1 MREQKARAVLLVE
14 DNEDDAQ
21 RIQRM
26 LRGGTR
32 RYDIT
37 WVSTAEDALAQL
49 RDDDRRFDCVLLD
62 YNLPDLVGIEFLRA
76 LRGTPVAVSV
86 LTGRDDDEVAA
97 RMLEAGAE
105 DYLLK
110 DGLTTHSLTRS
121 IENVIEKS
129 EIRRQLESQR
139 AAAELRSHRL
149 ELTRD
154 ELRLKVDELAAA
166 TQARDRFMAMMSHEM
181 RTPLNAIL
189 GYTELL
195 ELEIDGQLS
204 PGQRSQLERIRVGS
218 RHLLDLINDVLDLAR
233 ADADKLELDV
243 RAVDV
248 TAVFDEVHA
257 LLELQARQQTLRF
270 TIDELPKDL
279 PPVLADLQR
288 LRQIVMNLA
297 SNAIKFTE
305 TGSVRL
311 SASFDLPSRLVQ
323 VIVTDTGIGMDEDVS
338 VRAFDEFYQAD
349 GALTRRRGGSG
360 LGLAISRRLARAMG
374 GDIEVTSR
382 KGQGSTF
389 TLTLPMALPESSL
402 RAEDVARHDARMALH
417 ATSTSQPRGQRSPVA
432 VAAFGDDA
440 GALATLAKHVEP
452 SVKLVWTTSEGELA
466 DLARRE
472 QVSLVILDIG
482 ARDGAAWRVAHA
494 LSEMPA
500 DGAPAVLLLPTLAA
514 TRDGSMAPGVDLGW
528 VSLVPKPFTAAQLT
542 RAVSTAAGQEDESPE
557 EERPRLDV
565 VVIDD
570 DEDSR
575 RVATKFLLERGMR
588 VYECPDGETG
598 LAEMRMRPPDV
609 VVLDL
614 MMPVLDGFG
623 VLAAMRADGLLSG
636 IPVVVLTAKTL
647 TEAER
652 QFLSRTAVRVLQKG
666 EHRLSDIAALV
677 LRAATRAKSGTPAA
691 TTTTEPVPSRSW
703 RGRRT

>member
-1 MREQKARAVLLVE
+1 MREQRPRTVLLVE
-14 DNEDDAQ
+14 DNEDDAL

-26 LRGGTR
+26 LRGGGR

-37 WVSTAEDALAQL
+37 SATSGEQALALL

-62 YNLPDLVGIEFLRA
+62 YNLPDADGLQFLRSI
-76 LRGTPVAVSV
+76 RDTPVAVTV

-110 DGLTTHSLTRS
+110 DGLTAHALTRS

-129 EIRRQLESQR
+129 EIRRQLEAQR

-154 ELRLKVDELAAA
+154 ELHLKVNELAAA

-204 PGQRSQLERIRVGS
+204 PGQRGQLERIRVGS

-243 RAVDV
+243 RPVDV
-248 TAVFDEVHA
+248 SAVFDEVHA
-257 LLELQARQQTLRF
+257 LLEIQARQQSLRF

-279 PPVLADLQR
+279 PPIMADLQR

-311 SASFDLPSRLVQ
+311 SASYDRASTMVR
-323 VIVTDTGIGMDEDVS
+323 VIVTDTGIGMDEDVT

-360 LGLAISRRLARAMG
+360 LGLAISRRLARAMNG
-374 GDIEVTSR
+374 EIEVASR
-382 KGQGSTF
+382 KGQGSVF
-389 TLTLPMALPESSL
+389 ALLLPMAQPDSDL
-402 RAEDVARHDARMALH
+402 RAEDVARHGARMALH
-417 ATSTSQPRGQRSPVA
+417 ASSTTEEMRPQRTPVA

-440 GALATLAKHVEP
+440 RSLSTLAKHVEP
-452 SVKLVWTTSEGELA
+452 SVNLVWTTTEGELA
-466 DLARRE
+466 DLAARE
-472 QVSLVILDIG
+472 HVSLVILDIA
-482 ARDGAAWRVAHA
+482 ARDGAAWRVAHT
-494 LSEMPA
+494 LSEMPV
-500 DGAPAVLLLPTLAA
+500 DRAPAVLLLPTLVA
-514 TRDGSMAPGVDLGW
+514 TGDGTTAPGVDLGW

-542 RAVSTAAGQEDESPE
+542 RAVSTAAGQEE
-557 EERPRLDV
+557 EAADTERPRLDV
-565 VVIDD
+565 IVIDD

-575 RVATKFLLERGMR
+575 RVATKFLVGRGMR
-588 VYECPDGETG
+588 VHQCPDGETG

-623 VLAAMRADGLLSG
+623 VLAAMRADTMLSG

-666 EHRLSDIAALV
+666 EHRLADIAALV
-677 LRAATRAKSGTPAA
+677 LRAATRAQSSANPPAS
-691 TTTTEPVPSRSW
+691 VS
-703 RGRRT
+703 

>member
-14 DNEDDAQ
+14 DNEDDQ
-21 RIQRM
+21 LRIQRM
-26 LRGGTR
+26 LRSGIR

-37 WVSTAEDALAQL
+37 TVSTGEEALRFL
-49 RDDDRRFDCVLLD
+49 RDRDRRFDCVLLD
-62 YNLPDLVGIEFLRA
+62 YNLPDIDGLEFLRS
-76 LRGTPVAVSV
+76 LRGTAVAVTV
-86 LTGRDDDEVAA
+86 LTGRDDDELAA

-110 DGLTTHSLTRS
+110 DGLTAHALTRS

-129 EIRRQLESQR
+129 EIRRQLEAQR

-154 ELRLKVDELAAA
+154 ELRVKVNELAAA
-166 TQARDRFMAMMSHEM
+166 THARDRFMAMMSHEM

-204 PGQRSQLERIRVGS
+204 SGQRSQLERIRVGS

-243 RAVDV
+243 RPVDV
-248 TAVFDEVHA
+248 SAVFDEVHA
-257 LLELQARQQTLRF
+257 LLELQARQQNLRF
-270 TIDELPKDL
+270 TIEELPKNL
-279 PPVLADLQR
+279 PPVMADLQR
-288 LRQIVMNLA
+288 LRQIIMNLTG
-297 SNAIKFTE
+297 NAIKFTE
-305 TGSVRL
+305 SGSVRL
-311 SASFDLPSRLVQ
+311 CASHDVDSHVVSIRVD
-323 VIVTDTGIGMDEDVS
+323 DTGIGMDPDVS
-338 VRAFDEFYQAD
+338 ARAFDEFYQAD
-349 GALTRRRGGSG
+349 GRLTRRRGGSG

-374 GDIEVTSR
+374 GDIQVTS
-382 KGQGSTF
+382 KLGKGSTF
-389 TLTLPMALPESSL
+389 TLTLPMAQPDSAL
-402 RAEDVARHDARMALH
+402 RAEDVARHGARMALH
-417 ATSTSQPRGQRSPVA
+417 ASTATTRAPRAPVA
-432 VAAFGDDA
+432 VAAFGDDPR
-440 GALATLAKHVEP
+440 ALAALAKQIEP
-452 SVKLVWTTSEGELA
+452 SVRLVWTTSANELA
-466 DLARRE
+466 DLAARE

-482 ARDGAAWRVAHA
+482 ARDGASWRVAHSLA
-494 LSEMPA
+494 EQPVEQT
-500 DGAPAVLLLPTLAA
+500 PAVLLLPTLVA
-514 TRDGSMAPGVDLGW
+514 TSDGTSAPGVDLGW

-542 RAVSTAAGQEDESPE
+542 RAVSTAAGQEQNEASEQPK
-557 EERPRLDV
+557 LDV

-575 RVATKFLLERGMR
+575 RVATKFLGERGMR
-588 VYECPDGETG
+588 VHQCADGETG

-623 VLAAMRADGLLSG
+623 VLAAMRADALLAG

-666 EHRLSDIAALV
+666 EHRLADIAALV
-677 LRAATRAKSGTPAA
+677 LRAAMRAGAPASPPA
-691 TTTTEPVPSRSW
+691 EVP
-703 RGRRT
+703 

>member
-14 DNEDDAQ
+14 DNEDDQ
-21 RIQRM
+21 LRIQRM
-26 LRGGTR
+26 LRSGTR

-37 WVSTAEDALAQL
+37 TVSTGDEALQLL
-49 RDDDRRFDCVLLD
+49 RDRDRRFDCVLLD
-62 YNLPDLVGIEFLRA
+62 YNLPDVDGLEFLRA
-76 LRGTPVAVSV
+76 LRGTPVAVTV
-86 LTGRDDDEVAA
+86 LTGRDDDELAA

-110 DGLTTHSLTRS
+110 DGLTAHALTRS

-129 EIRRQLESQR
+129 EIRRQVEAQR

-154 ELRLKVDELAAA
+154 ELRVKVNELAAA
-166 TQARDRFMAMMSHEM
+166 THARDRFMAMMSHEM

-195 ELEIDGQLS
+195 ELEIDGHLS
-204 PGQRSQLERIRVGS
+204 SGQRSQLERIRVGS

-248 TAVFDEVHA
+248 SAVFDEVHA
-257 LLELQARQQTLRF
+257 LLELQASRQNLQF
-270 TIDELPKDL
+270 TIDELPKTL
-279 PPVLADLQR
+279 PPIMADLQR
-288 LRQIVMNLA
+288 LRQIIMNLV

-305 TGSVRL
+305 SGSVRL
-311 SASFDLPSRLVQ
+311 SASHDADSNVVNVQ
-323 VIVTDTGIGMDEDVS
+323 VEDTGIGMDPDVS
-338 VRAFDEFYQAD
+338 ARAFDEFYQAD
-349 GALTRRRGGSG
+349 GRLTRRRGGSG

-374 GDIEVTSR
+374 GDIQVTS
-382 KGQGSTF
+382 KLGMGSTF
-389 TLTLPMALPESSL
+389 VLTLPMAQPDSAL
-402 RAEDVARHDARMALH
+402 RAEDVARHGARMALH
-417 ATSTSQPRGQRSPVA
+417 ASTASTRSPRPPVA
-432 VAAFGDDA
+432 VAAFGDDPR
-440 GALATLAKHVEP
+440 ALAALAKHVEP
-452 SVKLVWTTSEGELA
+452 SVHLVWTTSAGEVA
-466 DLARRE
+466 DLAQRE

-482 ARDGAAWRVAHA
+482 ARDGASWRVAYS
-494 LSEMPA
+494 LSELPA
-500 DGAPAVLLLPTLAA
+500 DRAPAVLLLPTLVA
-514 TRDGSMAPGVDLGW
+514 TGDGTAAPGVDLGW

-542 RAVSTAAGQEDESPE
+542 RAVSTAAGQEPDESE
-557 EERPRLDV
+557 AERPRLDV

-575 RVATKFLLERGMR
+575 RVATKFLADRGVR
-588 VYECPDGETG
+588 VHQCADGETG

-623 VLAAMRADGLLSG
+623 VLAAMRADALLAG

-666 EHRLSDIAALV
+666 EHRLADIAALV
-677 LRAATRAKSGTPAA
+677 LRAATRARTSASPPA
-691 TTTTEPVPSRSW
+691 EVS
-703 RGRRT
+703 

>member
-1 MREQKARAVLLVE
+1 MRDQKARVVLLVE

-21 RIQRM
+21 RIQRI
-26 LRGGTR
+26 LRNGPR
-32 RYDIT
+32 RYDVT
-37 WVSTAEDALAQL
+37 WVTSGEQALSL
-49 RDDDRRFDCVLLD
+49 IHDEERRFDCVLLD
-62 YNLPDLVGIEFLRA
+62 YNLPDLDGLEFLRSV
-76 LRGTPVAVSV
+76 RGMPLAVTV
-86 LTGRDDDEVAA
+86 LTGRDDDELAA
-97 RMLEAGAE
+97 QMLEAGAE

-110 DGLTTHSLTRS
+110 DGLTAHALTRS

-129 EIRRQLESQR
+129 EIRRQMEAQR

-154 ELRLKVDELAAA
+154 ELRLKVNELAAA

-204 PGQRSQLERIRVGS
+204 PGQRGQLERIRVGS

-243 RAVDV
+243 RAVDLS
-248 TAVFDEVHA
+248 AVFDEVHA
-257 LLELQARQQTLRF
+257 LLELQARQQKLSF
-270 TIDELPKDL
+270 TIDPLPQEV
-279 PPVLADLQR
+279 PPVMADLQR

-305 TGSVRL
+305 NGSVRL
-311 SASFDLPSRLVQ
+311 SAAYDSDANAVQ
-323 VIVTDTGIGMDEDVS
+323 VIVTDTGIGMDEDVT

-360 LGLAISRRLARAMG
+360 LGLAISRRLARAMD
-374 GDIEVTSR
+374 GDIAVTSH
-382 KGQGSTF
+382 KGKGSTF
-389 TLTLPMALPESSL
+389 TVTLPMAQPDTAL
-402 RAEDVARHDARMALH
+402 RAEDVARHGARMALH
-417 ATSTSQPRGQRSPVA
+417 ASSTAEKRPQRSPVA

-440 GALATLAKHVEP
+440 HSLATLAKHVEP
-452 SVKLVWTTSEGELA
+452 SVKLVWTTAERELA
-466 DLARRE
+466 ELVSRE
-472 QVSLVILDIG
+472 RVSLVILDIG
-482 ARDGAAWRVAHA
+482 ARDGAAWRVAHT
-494 LSEMPA
+494 LSELPA
-500 DGAPAVLLLPTLAA
+500 DRAPAVLLLPTLVP
-514 TRDGSMAPGVDLGW
+514 TGDGTTAPGVDLGW

-542 RAVSTAAGQEDESPE
+542 RAVATAAGQEDETAE
-557 EERPRLDV
+557 AERPRLDV

-575 RVATKFLLERGMR
+575 RVATKFLADRGMR
-588 VYECPDGETG
+588 VHQCQDGETG

-623 VLAAMRADGLLSG
+623 VLAAMRADALLSG

-666 EHRLSDIAALV
+666 EHRLADIAALV
-677 LRAATRAKSGTPAA
+677 LRAAIRARSTTPPPAA
-691 TTTTEPVPSRSW
+691 VP
-703 RGRRT
+703 

>member
-1 MREQKARAVLLVE
+1 MTRESQVRSILLVE
-14 DNEDDAQ
+14 DDEDDAK
-21 RIQRM
+21 RIHRM
-26 LRGGTR
+26 LREGRR
-32 RYDIT
+32 RYDIVNCDT
-37 WVSTAEDALAQL
+37 GEAALQL
-49 RDDDRRFDCVLLD
+49 IREPRHFDCVLLD
-62 YNLPDLVGIEFLRA
+62 YHLPDMDGLAFMRA

-86 LTGRDDDEVAA
+86 LTGNDDDDLAA
-97 RMLEAGAE
+97 QMIEAGAE

-110 DGLTTHSLTRS
+110 DGIIAHALTRS
-121 IENVIEKS
+121 IENVIEKF
-129 EIRRQLESQR
+129 EIRRQLEAQR
-139 AAAELRSHRL
+139 AAAELRNHRL

-154 ELRLKVDELAAA
+154 ELQVKVTELAEA

-195 ELEIDGQLS
+195 ELEIDGGLS
-204 PGQRSQLERIRVGS
+204 DGQRRQLERIRVGS

-257 LLELQARQQTLRF
+257 LLENQARQRNLEFHVADT
-270 TIDELPKDL
+270 PADL

-288 LRQIVMNLA
+288 LRQIVMNLV

-305 TGSVRL
+305 NGSVRVGVEADRTARTIKV
-311 SASFDLPSRLVQ
+311 SVS
-323 VIVTDTGIGMDEDVS
+323 DTGIGMSADVVS
-338 VRAFDEFYQAD
+338 HAFEEFFQGD
-349 GALTRRRGGSG
+349 NALTRRRGGSG
-360 LGLAISRRLARAMG
+360 LGLAISRRLARAMF
-374 GDIEVTSR
+374 GDIEVTSETGR
-382 KGQGSTF
+382 GSTF
-389 TLTLPMALPESSL
+389 TLTLPMAQPDSAL

-417 ATSTSQPRGQRSPVA
+417 ATDTERPARSLPVS
-432 VAAFGDDA
+432 VAAFGDNA
-440 GALATLAKHVEP
+440 AALRALAKHVEP
-452 SVKLVWTTSEGELA
+452 SVRLVWTTAQDELA
-466 DLARRE
+466 TLARE
-472 QVSLVILDIG
+472 EKVSLVILDISSKN
-482 ARDGAAWRVAHA
+482 GAAWRAAHA
-494 LSEMPA
+494 LSELPA
-500 DGAPAVLLLPTLAA
+500 EQAPAILLLPSLVA
-514 TRDGSMAPGVDLGW
+514 TGDGRMASGVDLGW

-542 RAVSTAAGQEDESPE
+542 RAVSTAAGHEEPGEDDQEVA
-557 EERPRLDV
+557 RPKLDV

-575 RVATKFLLERGMR
+575 RVATKFLSDRGMR
-588 VYECPDGETG
+588 VHQCADGETG
-598 LAEMRMRPPDV
+598 LTEMRMRPPDV

-623 VLAAMRADGLLSG
+623 VLAAMRADALLAG

-666 EHRLSDIAALV
+666 EHRLADIAALV
-677 LRAATRAKSGTPAA
+677 LRAAIRAKSAEAQQDSAEQTQR
-691 TTTTEPVPSRSW
+691 V
-703 RGRRT
+703 